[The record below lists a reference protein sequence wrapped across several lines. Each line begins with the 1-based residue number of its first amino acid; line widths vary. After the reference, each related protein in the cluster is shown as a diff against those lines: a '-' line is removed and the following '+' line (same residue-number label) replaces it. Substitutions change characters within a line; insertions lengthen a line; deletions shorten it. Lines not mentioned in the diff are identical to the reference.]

1 MQKKNLN
8 AVPLALALACIL
20 IFSACGGRT
29 EPDPHEGMIYVNT
42 GPAYEWLYPADG
54 VPASNLS
61 GDDFTVDDG
70 IVVYHG
76 QDYDARLGVDVSFYQ
91 GEIDWP
97 AVRDAGVDFA
107 MIRCGYRGATE
118 GGLFEDDMF
127 RRNLE
132 GALDAGLDV
141 GVYFFSQSI
150 GALEAAEEAQY
161 VLDLIEGYDIT
172 LPVAFDWEPLDD
184 TRTDTVDEDA
194 LTSSAVVF
202 CEMVKDA
209 GYVPAVYLYRQ
220 LAYFEYDLSRL
231 GDYTLWVGAP
241 GDTPDFYYAHDI
253 WQFSFTGR
261 IDGINT
267 DVDLNLYFDKPETPS
282 GAGE

>member
-91 GEIDWP
+91 G
-97 AVRDAGVDFA
+97 A
-107 MIRCGYRGATE
+107 
-118 GGLFEDDMF
+118 
-127 RRNLE
+127 
-132 GALDAGLDV
+132 
-141 GVYFFSQSI
+141 FSTTPI
-150 GALEAAEEAQY
+150 ALEPIIIPAR
-161 VLDLIEGYDIT
+161 IN
-172 LPVAFDWEPLDD
+172 
-184 TRTDTVDEDA
+184 
-194 LTSSAVVF
+194 F
-202 CEMVKDA
+202 CTTA
-209 GYVPAVYLYRQ
+209 I
-220 LAYFEYDLSRL
+220 S
-231 GDYTLWVGAP
+231 
-241 GDTPDFYYAHDI
+241 
-253 WQFSFTGR
+253 FSVT
-261 IDGINT
+261 
-267 DVDLNLYFDKPETPS
+267 E
-282 GAGE
+282 